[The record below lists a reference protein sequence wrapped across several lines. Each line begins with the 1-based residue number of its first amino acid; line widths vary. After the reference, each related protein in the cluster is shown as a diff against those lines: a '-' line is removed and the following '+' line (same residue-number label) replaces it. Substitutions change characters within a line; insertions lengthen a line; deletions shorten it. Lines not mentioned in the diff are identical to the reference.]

1 MLMKLLKHEFRA
13 TARIMGPLYL
23 ILLAAALAANLTAG
37 LLDADS
43 FILNI
48 VSALIV
54 MAWFVAVIGVFIV
67 AFILMLQRFY
77 KNLLG
82 DEGYLMFTLP
92 VSVHQHVWSKL
103 IVSAVWFILTGVVVF
118 LSVLVLAFNVSF
130 LTDLAE
136 IFPKLFEQL
145 TAYYAVN
152 GTAFILEA
160 LILAFAGCMTF
171 SLQFYAALAVGHS
184 FPNHK
189 MALSVV
195 FYFVFQFAMQILGA
209 FLILALDEGPLYQL
223 LMRLDFHID
232 GAAAV
237 HFAMWILIAL
247 TALYG
252 AVFYF
257 VTALTLKKR
266 LNLE

>member
-103 IVSAVWFILTGVVVF
+103 IVSAVWFILTGVVVV

-136 IFPKLFEQL
+136 VFPKLFEQL
-145 TAYYAVN
+145 NAYYAFN
-152 GTAFILEA
+152 GTAFILEG
-160 LILAFAGCMTF
+160 LILLFAGCMTF
-171 SLQFYAALAVGHS
+171 SLQFYAALAAGHS

-223 LMRLDFHID
+223 LMRLDFHIA

>member
-48 VSALIV
+48 VSALII

-103 IVSAVWFILTGVVVF
+103 IVSAVWFILTGVVVV

-136 IFPKLFEQL
+136 VFPKLFEQL
-145 TAYYAVN
+145 NAYYAFN
-152 GTAFILEA
+152 GTAFMLEG
-160 LILAFAGCMTF
+160 LILLFAGCMTF